1 MRISDWSSDVCSS
14 DLSAEVKIERM
25 PHVAEAAKADS
36 ANQQQSSQQ
45 QGSQGAN
52 AWANNGQNMAQSQG
66 QAQGQGRWRPEENS
80 AFAAKNSGDPAVL
93 NHDELRHAGN
103 LAARARY
110 ACRLG
115 LRGILTD
122 E

>member
-66 QAQGQGRWRPEENS
+66 QAQGQGRWRPQENS
-80 AFAAKNSGDPAVL
+80 AFAAKNSGAPAVF
-93 NHDELRHAGN
+93 NHSALHHSGKPPAPPRHP
-103 LAARARY
+103 
-110 ACRLG
+110 
-115 LRGILTD
+115 
-122 E
+122 